1 MPNNS
6 KQFIEK
12 EALQIRQDYDFTNP
26 EIDLFQLGQEIGIE
40 IQTQSQQ
47 SYGISGALI
56 RNGNDF
62 IIYYSS
68 SINHIPFQ
76 RI

>member
-47 SYGISGALI
+47 AMVFQVLLLEMEMIS
-56 RNGNDF
+56 
-62 IIYYSS
+62 
-68 SINHIPFQ
+68 
-76 RI
+76 

>member
-26 EIDLFQLGQEIGIE
+26 EIDLFQLGQEIGLRYKLNPSKAMVFQVLLLE
-40 IQTQSQQ
+40 MEM
-47 SYGISGALI
+47 IS
-56 RNGNDF
+56 
-62 IIYYSS
+62 
-68 SINHIPFQ
+68 
-76 RI
+76 

>member
-40 IQTQSQQ
+40 I
-47 SYGISGALI
+47 L
-56 RNGNDF
+56 
-62 IIYYSS
+62 
-68 SINHIPFQ
+68 SI
-76 RI
+76 